1 MAFIDSPN
9 EAAAKIC
16 QDSEQNFF
24 ASIWMLR
31 ESTLSLMQLFDLTQ
45 PRGPSG
51 SSKSS
56 KNGPIPGSLNKS
68 WEFGGHA

>member
-24 ASIWMLR
+24 AAILMLR
-31 ESTLSLMQLFDLTQ
+31 ESTLSFGEILIKSFLVKNIIQVLL
-45 PRGPSG
+45 PR
-51 SSKSS
+51 
-56 KNGPIPGSLNKS
+56 
-68 WEFGGHA
+68 